1 MEDANKKNMALK
13 LENWL
18 SAKQAGQ
25 RPPLR
30 PVNQTIS
37 SQRRASGH
45 HPAMTATESPTG
57 NRKTF
62 FKARSSS
69 DDGDSSHLPTSVKA
83 ANSPVSPST
92 VRAGMKSPSTRLS
105 RQSFTFDHIHDESS
119 KENQP
124 LKDKNIKL
132 SMCKKTKSAVTPTN
146 NQTCESSG
154 VNNTHLHLELPNL
167 NLLLFPVV
175 SDSLEERTSKR
186 FNESD
191 AIPDVMIV
199 LKDNDETIETGK
211 LLCLNPSFSE
221 IMIKDDGSCEI
232 QQIHNKYLI
241 ATEELHA
248 MMFLNSIQEQK
259 INELEQIISKDRLE
273 QNETSLSRGKKH
285 KAEVK
290 KLASE
295 RASYEERANQMISDM
310 GEQMG
315 LLQSMAMTR
324 IEV

>member
-1 MEDANKKNMALK
+1 
-13 LENWL
+13 
-18 SAKQAGQ
+18 
-25 RPPLR
+25 
-30 PVNQTIS
+30 
-37 SQRRASGH
+37 
-45 HPAMTATESPTG
+45 
-57 NRKTF
+57 
-62 FKARSSS
+62 
-69 DDGDSSHLPTSVKA
+69 
-83 ANSPVSPST
+83 
-92 VRAGMKSPSTRLS
+92 
-105 RQSFTFDHIHDESS
+105 
-119 KENQP
+119 
-124 LKDKNIKL
+124 
-132 SMCKKTKSAVTPTN
+132 MCKKTKIPVTPTN

-154 VNNTHLHLELPNL
+154 VNNTQLHLELPNL
-167 NLLLFPVV
+167 NLSVLPVV
-175 SDSLEERTSKR
+175 ADSLEECTSKR

-199 LKDNDETIETGK
+199 LKDNDETIETSK
-211 LLCLNPSFSE
+211 LLCPSFSE
-221 IMIKDDGSCEI
+221 ITIEDDGSCEN
-232 QQIHNKYLI
+232 QQMHNKYVR